1 MSRRRLRIRPV
12 ERARLNAAAS
22 ALGHLLGWRRNQADA
37 FVQVLAASSWR
48 HCRQAESQ
56 QIVAKCT
63 VAYGGGAG
71 ISPGD
76 AGGIR
81 AGQP

>member
-1 MSRRRLRIRPV
+1 MSRRRLRIGRV

-22 ALGHLLGWRRNQADA
+22 ALAHLLGWRRNQADA
-37 FVQVLAASSWR
+37 FVRVLAASSWR

-56 QIVAKCT
+56 QIMARCT
-63 VAYGGGAG
+63 IAHDTGAG
-71 ISPGD
+71 LSVGD

-81 AGQP
+81 ASQQ